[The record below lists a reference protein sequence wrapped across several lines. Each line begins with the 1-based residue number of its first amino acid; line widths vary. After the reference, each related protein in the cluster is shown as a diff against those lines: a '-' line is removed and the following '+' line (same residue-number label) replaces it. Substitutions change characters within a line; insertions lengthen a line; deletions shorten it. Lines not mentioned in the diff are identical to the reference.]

1 VVCPL
6 TCLNG
11 GVCLSRKSCHC
22 PPGFT
27 GRLCQFP
34 LTQTQQAQAARG
46 NKQPVYPMS
55 MKPDSLK
62 LVGETSIG
70 RTQMTQTH
78 SVFTLP
84 LSQGP
89 HAPEVPFNV
98 RVHHPPDTSV
108 VIYPL
113 DQSDIK
119 LPHKSSPRI
128 FFTRHKPKGRCF
140 QETTPKQACNSTP
153 LPVLTNQE
161 DCCGSVGNSWGQNKC
176 YQCPKLP
183 NAPVKQTIVEDSG
196 TTCPQGYKRFN
207 DTHCQDINEC
217 IMQVVCQ
224 NGDCLNTLGSFKCS
238 CKAGWVLE
246 GNGCVGE
253 YLAHFCPTGG
263 SSCTKR
269 SPVVCPSEAPAEQ
282 GQCFLM
288 ASESRGCEHALP
300 TYLTQDMC
308 CCTVGKAWGPH
319 CQPCPQIGTV
329 AFSKICPAGKGYFYK
344 ERREIFAFPPIV
356 YRKPDQDVKKALG
369 GKLSPCVVNMQIIML
384 YSHQTLSNS
393 SVSIGPTVVKTTP
406 HQVTIIRLTPDNVP
420 FETQTKVSDVDECKL
435 NRNICGHGECESSL
449 NGYVCHCHHGY
460 HLNQIRN
467 ICEDNNECELE
478 PCGHGRGHC
487 VNTDGSFKCL
497 CRQGYKHMVQQGRP
511 KCIGE
516 PSWVSW
522 SWFSGSRPMLDC
534 ACAFW
539 CADLNECSKQDI
551 CGVRGQCINLPGSYK
566 CECHGGFRI
575 KSHRNPIC
583 EDVNECL
590 NPDAC
595 PGELCENTVG
605 SYECVPCLP
614 GHEARGGTCFGE
626 RAGVN
631 KAWIPQVP
639 SCNPYNKPILTFF
652 SPDINE
658 CLKPGMCPN
667 GHCENLPG
675 TYRCLCNEGFLP
687 SSDSKG
693 CSDINECEDFRLCA
707 NGRCINTE
715 GSFQCQCYSGFQ
727 RTQEGSHCEGTNHSA
742 SGACMRPIRNIN
754 ECERPSNCLRGR
766 CINSMG
772 SYHCECQKGY
782 VLVGG
787 RRCQGQPASVTST
800 VTKSHQRLNLHLE
813 PLNLIFKC
821 ALFIRCRYFWTFL
834 HQCCRQ
840 VFGRLWHRAL
850 ERKSFLPLSRCS
862 DCTRHRRKPVFVC
875 LTDVDECAADRNLCQ
890 PYGTCEN
897 RPGSYS
903 CVCNHGYTLSE
914 NKRSCEAIRVFVE
927 EKKECYLNLDDTVFC
942 DSVLATNVTKQ
953 ECCCSIGVGWGDHC
967 EIYPC
972 PVSQSGTF
980 PANESTGAT
989 RRVHSTMDN
998 SFARKKVDPLLILG
1012 CLFHAA
1018 EFHSLCPN
1026 GLGLYYDE
1034 GLMYS
1039 LPAYH
1044 DIDECALF
1052 AEEICKRGHCENT
1065 LPGYEC
1071 YCKKGFYYDSNLL
1084 ECTDVNEC
1092 HDESLCAH
1100 GHCINTE
1107 GSFFC
1112 SCNQPWIPDANKKK
1126 CVLATVIDV
1135 NECEDPANCKNGRCV
1150 DTPGSYYCICAP
1162 PWTLATDRNSCVTP
1176 EEQADVNECQDPS
1189 YCKNGRCEN
1198 TPGSFHCFCDPPLT
1212 FSAALKQ
1219 CVYDDRT
1226 AAHKDV
1232 CFLHVD
1238 EGLICS
1244 QPKND
1249 MVVTYSQCCCHYGR
1263 GWGPEC
1269 NTCPPRHSDMFNRL
1283 CQMHLETESDG
1294 EQDSMAVFA
1303 NYNPE
1308 SFWNSSPTPLVSD
1321 VFSPAGDSS
1330 EEDSDECSCA
1340 NGRCVRSYLGTMCEC
1355 NTGFRLDYSRT
1366 RCLDIDE
1373 CTEPGAGASPCK
1385 NSQCVNTAGSY
1396 KCFCKHGFVPARRP
1410 NICVHRRTR

>member
-1 VVCPL
+1 LSPCLSAVVCPL

-246 GNGCVGE
+246 GNGCV
-253 YLAHFCPTGG
+253 
-263 SSCTKR
+263 
-269 SPVVCPSEAPAEQ
+269 VCPSEAPAEQ

-356 YRKPDQDVKKALG
+356 YRKPDQDGSPRRRRLLSSRPRVPGVRLVKKALG

-511 KCIGE
+511 KCI
-516 PSWVSW
+516 
-522 SWFSGSRPMLDC
+522 
-534 ACAFW
+534 
-539 CADLNECSKQDI
+539 DLNECSKQDI

-614 GHEARGGTCFGE
+614 GHEARGGTCF
-626 RAGVN
+626 A
-631 KAWIPQVP
+631 
-639 SCNPYNKPILTFF
+639 
-652 SPDINE
+652 DINE

-727 RTQEGSHCEGTNHSA
+727 RTQEGSHCED
-742 SGACMRPIRNIN
+742 IN

-787 RRCQGQPASVTST
+787 RRCQ
-800 VTKSHQRLNLHLE
+800 
-813 PLNLIFKC
+813 
-821 ALFIRCRYFWTFL
+821 
-834 HQCCRQ
+834 
-840 VFGRLWHRAL
+840 
-850 ERKSFLPLSRCS
+850 
-862 DCTRHRRKPVFVC
+862 
-875 LTDVDECAADRNLCQ
+875 DVDECAADRNLCQ

-972 PVSQSGTF
+972 PVSQS
-980 PANESTGAT
+980 
-989 RRVHSTMDN
+989 
-998 SFARKKVDPLLILG
+998 
-1012 CLFHAA
+1012 A

-1092 HDESLCAH
+1092 
-1100 GHCINTE
+1100 
-1107 GSFFC
+1107 
-1112 SCNQPWIPDANKKK
+1112 
-1126 CVLATVIDV
+1126 
-1135 NECEDPANCKNGRCV
+1135 EDPANCKNGRCV

-1176 EEQADVNECQDPS
+1176 EEQA
-1189 YCKNGRCEN
+1189 
-1198 TPGSFHCFCDPPLT
+1198 
-1212 FSAALKQ
+1212 
-1219 CVYDDRT
+1219 DRT

-1269 NTCPPRHSDMFNRL
+1269 NTCPPRHS
-1283 CQMHLETESDG
+1283 G
-1294 EQDSMAVFA
+1294 EQIKTFI
-1303 NYNPE
+1303 E

>member
-1 VVCPL
+1 MPPLIARLLVIWLSVHGLARCVERSSGRERFKVVIAPLICKRICLKGHCKDTCEQGNNTTLIAENGQAADTLTGQGFRVVVCPL

-11 GVCLSRKSCHC
+11 GVCLSRKYCHC

-27 GRLCQFP
+27 GRLCELS

-46 NKQPVYPMS
+46 NKQPIYPIS
-55 MKPDSLK
+55 LKPDSLK
-62 LVGETSIG
+62 LVGETGIV
-70 RTQMTQTH
+70 RTQLTH

-89 HAPEVPFNV
+89 HSPDVQFNV

-108 VIYPL
+108 VIRPF

-119 LPHKSSPRI
+119 LPHKSGPRL
-128 FFTRHKPKGRCF
+128 FPSRHKPKGRCF
-140 QETTPKQACNSTP
+140 QETTPKQACSSTP

-207 DTHCQDINEC
+207 STHCQDINEC
-217 IMQVVCQ
+217 SMQGVCQ

-246 GNGCVGE
+246 RNGCVD
-253 YLAHFCPTGG
+253 
-263 SSCTKR
+263 
-269 SPVVCPSEAPAEQ
+269 SEAPAEQ
-282 GQCFLM
+282 GQCFRI
-288 ASESRGCEHALP
+288 ASESRGCELALP
-300 TYLTQDMC
+300 KVLTQEMC
-308 CCTVGKAWGPH
+308 CCTVGKAWGPR
-319 CQPCPQIGTV
+319 CEPCPHMGTV
-329 AFSKICPAGKGYFYK
+329 AFSKICPAGKGYIL
-344 ERREIFAFPPIV
+344 EDRREIFAFPPFI
-356 YRKPDQDVKKALG
+356 YPRKLDKDEIKRPQPPETTTAVQQAPTTTS
-369 GKLSPCVVNMQIIML
+369 SPRV
-384 YSHQTLSNS
+384 
-393 SVSIGPTVVKTTP
+393 PVVKPTP
-406 HQVTIIRLTPDNVP
+406 PTIIRLTPSNAP
-420 FETQTKVSDVDECKL
+420 LETQTEIYEDECKL
-435 NRNICGHGECESSL
+435 NRNVCVYGECESSL
-449 NGYVCHCHHGY
+449 NGYVCHCHRGY
-460 HLNQIRN
+460 KLNKLKN
-467 ICEDNNECELE
+467 ICEDNNECELD
-478 PCGHGRGHC
+478 PCGHGTGHC
-487 VNTDGSFKCL
+487 VNTEGSYNCL
-497 CRQGYKHMVQQGRP
+497 CRQGYKHTMQHGRP
-511 KCIGE
+511 TCT
-516 PSWVSW
+516 
-522 SWFSGSRPMLDC
+522 
-534 ACAFW
+534 
-539 CADLNECSKQDI
+539 DLNECAKQDI
-551 CGVRGQCINLPGSYK
+551 CGVGGQCTNLVGSYK
-566 CECHGGFRI
+566 CDCHRGFRI
-575 KSHRNPIC
+575 KSHRHPIC

-590 NPDAC
+590 NPETC

-614 GHEARGGTCFGE
+614 GHEARGGTC
-626 RAGVN
+626 
-631 KAWIPQVP
+631 
-639 SCNPYNKPILTFF
+639 Y
-652 SPDINE
+652 DINE

-727 RTQEGSHCEGTNHSA
+727 RTQEGSHCED
-742 SGACMRPIRNIN
+742 IN
-754 ECERPSNCLRGR
+754 ECERPSNCLRGH

-772 SYHCECQKGY
+772 SYHCECPKGY

-787 RRCQGQPASVTST
+787 RRCQ
-800 VTKSHQRLNLHLE
+800 
-813 PLNLIFKC
+813 
-821 ALFIRCRYFWTFL
+821 
-834 HQCCRQ
+834 
-840 VFGRLWHRAL
+840 
-850 ERKSFLPLSRCS
+850 
-862 DCTRHRRKPVFVC
+862 
-875 LTDVDECAADRNLCQ
+875 DVDECAADRNLCQ

-903 CVCNHGYTLSE
+903 CVCNHGYVLSE
-914 NKRSCEAIRVFVE
+914 DKRSCEAIRVFVE

-972 PVSQSGTF
+972 PVSQS
-980 PANESTGAT
+980 
-989 RRVHSTMDN
+989 
-998 SFARKKVDPLLILG
+998 
-1012 CLFHAA
+1012 A

-1044 DIDECALF
+1044 DIDECSLF

-1065 LPGYEC
+1065 LPGFEC
-1071 YCKKGFYYDSNLL
+1071 YCEKGFYYDSNLL

-1092 HDESLCAH
+1092 HDESLCTN
-1100 GHCINTE
+1100 GHCVNTE

-1112 SCNQPWIPDANKKK
+1112 NCNQPFVPDGNKKK

-1135 NECEDPANCKNGRCV
+1135 NECEDPANCKNGHCV

-1176 EEQADVNECQDPS
+1176 EEQADVNECEDPF

-1303 NYNPE
+1303 NYNP
-1308 SFWNSSPTPLVSD
+1308 
-1321 VFSPAGDSS
+1321 GDSS

-1340 NGRCVRSYLGTMCEC
+1340 NGRCVRSYLGTMCDC
-1355 NTGFRLDYSRT
+1355 NTGFRLDHSRT
-1366 RCLDIDE
+1366 RCIDINE
-1373 CTEPGAGASPCK
+1373 CAEPGVRVSPCK
-1385 NSQCVNTAGSY
+1385 NSRCVNTAGSY
-1396 KCFCKHGFVPARRP
+1396 KCFCKHGFVPTRRP
-1410 NICVHRRTR
+1410 NICVRRRTR